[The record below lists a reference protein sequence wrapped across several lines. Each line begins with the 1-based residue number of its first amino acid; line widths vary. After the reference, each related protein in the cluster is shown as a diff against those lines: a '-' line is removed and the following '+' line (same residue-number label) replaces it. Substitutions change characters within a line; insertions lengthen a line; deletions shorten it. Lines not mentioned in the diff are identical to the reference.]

1 MEAERRLLIAALAD
15 VANQRFVLLSE
26 SCVPLFP
33 PATVWL
39 QLMQER
45 RSRLNACAR
54 NDTADIERRM
64 IFRRARQSQRQLPN
78 VRSCAARCC

>member
-1 MEAERRLLIAALAD
+1 MEAERRLLIAALVNA
-15 VANQRFVLLSE
+15 ANQRFVLLSE

-39 QLMQER
+39 QLMHEA

-54 NDTADIERRM
+54 NDTADINRRM
-64 IFRRARQSQRQLPN
+64 VFRRARGWWLGS
-78 VRSCAARCC
+78 